1 MTFTEVNKVY
11 CSGIICNE
19 KMNQN
24 VIIFYI
30 LLFLELIF
38 KNDNN

>member
-19 KMNQN
+19 KMNQT
-24 VIIFYI
+24 VTIFLY
-30 LLFLELIF
+30 LTLFRIDIQ
-38 KNDNN
+38 K

>member
-19 KMNQN
+19 KMNQTV
-24 VIIFYI
+24 VILYI
-30 LLFLELIF
+30 LFIE
-38 KNDNN
+38 N